1 LCAPDGADWREQVGI
16 FDLAVCLIIGDWGKK
31 KSNVELRDLTPITTF
46 CYGYEVNI
54 RSRLKTM

>member
-31 KSNVELRDLTPITTF
+31 KSNLELHDLTPITTF
-46 CYGYEVNI
+46 CCGYEV
-54 RSRLKTM
+54 T